1 MLAAPALAV
10 LAQLAITH
18 VTVVDVATGTSHPNA
33 TVLVSNGRISAV
45 GDVRLPSH
53 TRILDGTGKFVIP
66 GLWDMH
72 SHLQYDRYARTIA
85 FPLYIANGVTGIRD
99 MDGDCD
105 SACADQDTTYDPM
118 HGATAA
124 MVRRWKQDIASGA
137 TLGPRIVAASNLLD
151 GPHPLWPG
159 SVAIAN
165 PDEGRAAVDT
175 AIARGADFIKVY
187 SGLSRESFLAIAD
200 ESKRRGISFAGHV
213 PDSVSLDDAS
223 AAGQA
228 SMEHLIKFLDVC
240 STRAPE
246 IAHQHSGV
254 RPRLAMLN
262 GSFSLDACQPLLRR
276 LAGRGTWQ
284 CPTLT
289 VLRGVW
295 LHQDTT
301 VTHDA
306 RMRYMA
312 PADTAWWLS
321 ISRRYAQLM
330 DQEDVARN
338 RSLFQHEIEI
348 VGAMSR
354 AGVPLLVGTDVSN
367 PWVYWGSSVHDEL
380 ALFVQAGLTPL
391 AALQAATISPA
402 RFLHA
407 TDSLGTIAPGKVAD
421 LVVLDANP
429 LDDIANTRRIH
440 AVIVRGVLVDI
451 AARQRLLAARW

>member
-45 GDVRLPSH
+45 GDVRVPSH

-72 SHLQYDRYARTIA
+72 SHLQYDRYVRTIA

-124 MVRRWKQDIASGA
+124 MVRRWKQDI
-137 TLGPRIVAASNLLD
+137 
-151 GPHPLWPG
+151 
-159 SVAIAN
+159 AIAN

-330 DQEDVARN
+330 DPEDVARN

>member
-45 GDVRLPSH
+45 GDVRVPSH
-53 TRILDGTGKFVIP
+53 ARILDGTGKFVIP

-72 SHLQYDRYARTIA
+72 SHLQYDRYVRTIA

-124 MVRRWKQDIASGA
+124 MVRRWKQDIA
-137 TLGPRIVAASNLLD
+137 
-151 GPHPLWPG
+151 
-159 SVAIAN
+159 IAN

-200 ESKRRGISFAGHV
+200 ESKRRGISLAGHV

-330 DQEDVARN
+330 DPEDVARN

-429 LDDIANTRRIH
+429 LSDIANTRRIH
-440 AVIVRGVLVDI
+440 AVIVRGVLVDS

>member
-72 SHLQYDRYARTIA
+72 SHLQYDRYVRTIA

-124 MVRRWKQDIASGA
+124 MVRRWKQDI
-137 TLGPRIVAASNLLD
+137 
-151 GPHPLWPG
+151 
-159 SVAIAN
+159 AIAN

-295 LHQDTT
+295 LHQDMT